1 MCSFQIWN
9 AWNDFGSTQ
18 VHVQLCEEVKMRLCS
33 FVNHDKLSAEASKHL
48 AQNSN
53 FPPRSTLKSF
63 ITQKSKL
70 NCLIHNHLSHFKVS
84 SQSKFHSNAM
94 EEQEGFDQ
102 ILIYARK
109 HGHSKEIDNLETR
122 LQGMQKKVTELEK
135 VCTMT
140 HSEMSS
146 VTKSRLHGPG
156 KARSLP
162 KLCS

>member
-9 AWNDFGSTQ
+9 AWNDFGLTQ

-48 AQNSN
+48 ARNSN
-53 FPPRSTLKSF
+53 FPTRSTLKSF

-70 NCLIHNHLSHFKVS
+70 NCLIHNRLSHFEVS
-84 SQSKFHSNAM
+84 SQLKFHSNAM

-109 HGHSKEIDNLETR
+109 HTFKGD
-122 LQGMQKKVTELEK
+122 
-135 VCTMT
+135 
-140 HSEMSS
+140 
-146 VTKSRLHGPG
+146 
-156 KARSLP
+156 
-162 KLCS
+162 